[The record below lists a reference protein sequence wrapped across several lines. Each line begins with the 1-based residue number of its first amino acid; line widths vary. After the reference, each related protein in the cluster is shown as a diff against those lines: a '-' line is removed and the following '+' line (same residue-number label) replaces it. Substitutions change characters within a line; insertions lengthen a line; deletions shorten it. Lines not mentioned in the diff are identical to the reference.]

1 MINIDCVKAKR
12 KARWLRYVIVTMML
26 ALVASNIALCWLGAG
41 SHTARGIALNLR
53 VSDDLLQHP
62 VLALIDSALVS
73 LIFLAGLYR
82 LVRLMRLFEQGEFFS
97 ARAVRHLRVFALSLL
112 LGTLAG
118 CLLPAMELVIARLL
132 TAHKPAPMTL
142 SFGVDSSDVWLAMIG
157 ALFFTIAWIMEE
169 AGQLA
174 EDNELIV

>member
-12 KARWLRYVIVTMML
+12 KARWLRYVIATMML
-26 ALVASNIALCWLGAG
+26 ALVAANIALGWLGAG
-41 SHTARGIALNLR
+41 SHAVRGIALNLS
-53 VSDDLLQHP
+53 VTDDLLQHP
-62 VLALIDSALVS
+62 TLALIDSVLVS

-112 LGTLAG
+112 LGTLAS
-118 CLLPAMELVIARLL
+118 CLLPAVELVIARLL
-132 TAHKPAPMTL
+132 TAHEPAPMTI
-142 SFGVDSSDVWLAMIG
+142 SFNVDSSDVWMAMIG

-174 EDNELIV
+174 EDNQLIV